1 MRYCGRSPQRSRAG
15 CTNTATTLNSA
26 SRRRREPPAKIVIA
40 ELNNQDGLE
49 MIEAMDALNR
59 ADVVIVQH
67 EYGIYDGSD
76 GDSIVAVLE
85 GIERPTIVVAHTV
98 LEHPTPTNAS
108 CSKPSFARPMQS
120 W

>member
-1 MRYCGRSPQRSRAG
+1 
-15 CTNTATTLNSA
+15 
-26 SRRRREPPAKIVIA
+26 
-40 ELNNQDGLE
+40 

-85 GIERPTIVVAHTV
+85 GMRGAIVVAHTV
-98 LEHPTPTNAS
+98 LEHRLSTNAS
-108 CSKPSFARPMQS
+108 CSKPSLRGDQS